1 MFEVHLPWHNQYIV
15 NTISVFNQ
23 ADYMKRY
30 IRVGLSKSTK
40 SAEMIT
46 TYMCNSL
53 NFECTD
59 DFSVFFDQEVDL
71 RPMIRS
77 PEIERRLAS
86 EVVKEPMGLENDEL
100 LKKAPGANRFR
111 RSSQLSSQA
120 IRYTQVKEVEFWM
133 CYNSSPQALSP
144 GQQSKP
150 NQGILEDFIV

>member
-1 MFEVHLPWHNQYIV
+1 MVSP
-15 NTISVFNQ
+15 
-23 ADYMKRY
+23 
-30 IRVGLSKSTK
+30 
-40 SAEMIT
+40 
-46 TYMCNSL
+46 
-53 NFECTD
+53 
-59 DFSVFFDQEVDL
+59 
-71 RPMIRS
+71 